1 MTASNPPRRTL
12 RIPLLTG
19 SHPHVWLLVDVEYER
34 ALRRDQVEPVR
45 ESHAAGG
52 LRPEDVSQGGPI
64 RSG

>member
-1 MTASNPPRRTL
+1 M
-12 RIPLLTG
+12 
-19 SHPHVWLLVDVEYER
+19 WLLVDVEYER